1 MATPTSATHI
11 RYGTR
16 TQTAAWVI
24 LITSFLLFCTLCTA
38 GTLGVY
44 WFFFESLTDMDVRIT
59 VSRGRTDLTSLAGSM
74 AAGNPQSELAL
85 NTTLAV
91 DSSSQSY
98 LTFRDTYSGQPIAAV
113 YALQDSTITFNEGS
127 RPRFEWSRKPYS
139 IRLSNAAGRF
149 VVYVPPRSGRTLAIS
164 LQSPLGE
171 ARFSQSG
178 RYMVNVTEQG
188 MELTTYE
195 GVGELRAP
203 NGKANG
209 VPANQLAILAKDQK
223 GQPEITLRPYTT
235 TMLNAGLGGSDVET
249 NSALPIGWVCTSFAN
264 KQNEPQGVFRR
275 ELDEQRVTLHMS
287 RSGPNLDHAETSC
300 DHPFGEADTGLDITN
315 YTWLS
320 VRAEMRINAQDV
332 TTCGVQGSEC
342 PIMLELKYV
351 NDAIRDA
358 NGNLIPQFWRHGF
371 YADRPFNDGNPLT
384 CDTCLQDHEK
394 ITLKSWYIYDSGN
407 LLTLLPQGRRPQ
419 KIVQLRIYSSG
430 HAYDIDLAEIAV
442 LAGKP

>member
-1 MATPTSATHI
+1 MATQTSAANVK
-11 RYGTR
+11 YGTR

-24 LITSFLLFCTLCTA
+24 LITGFLLFCTLCTA

-44 WFFFESLTDMDVRIT
+44 WFFFESRADMDVRVT
-59 VSRGRTDLTSLAGSM
+59 VSRGRTDLASLTGSM
-74 AAGNPQSELAL
+74 AAGSPQTEVAL

-98 LTFRDTYSGQPIAAV
+98 LTFRDGYSGQMIAIIYV
-113 YALQDSTITFNEGS
+113 LQDSAATFNEGS
-127 RPRFEWSRKPYS
+127 RPRFEWSRKPYN

-149 VVYVPPRSGRTLAIS
+149 VVYIPPQVGRAIAVD
-164 LQSPLGE
+164 LQSALGE

-178 RYMVNVTEQG
+178 RYTVNVTEQG
-188 MELTTYE
+188 MELITHA
-195 GVGELRAP
+195 GMGELRALT
-203 NGKANG
+203 GRANG
-209 VPANQLAILAKDQK
+209 VPANQAATLAKDQ
-223 GQPEITLRPYTT
+223 PEIVLRPYTT
-235 TMLNAGLGGSDVET
+235 VMLNAGLGDPDVET

-287 RSGPNLDHAETSC
+287 RSGPNLDHAETNC
-300 DHPFGEADTGLDITN
+300 EHPFGEAASGLDITN

-320 VRAEMRINAQDV
+320 VRAEMRINGQDV

-351 NDAIRDA
+351 NDAIKDA
-358 NGNLIPQFWRHGF
+358 DGNLIPQYWRHGF

-394 ITLKSWYIYDSGN
+394 LTLKSWYIYDSGN

-419 KIVQLRIYSSG
+419 KIVQLRVYSSG
-430 HAYDIDLAEIAV
+430 HAYDIDLAEIAI

>member
-1 MATPTSATHI
+1 MAAQISTTNI
-11 RYGTR
+11 KYGTR
-16 TQTAAWVI
+16 TQTAAWFI
-24 LITSFLLFCTLCTA
+24 LVTSFLLFCTLCTA

-44 WFFFESLTDMDVRIT
+44 WFFFESLTDMDARIT
-59 VSRGRTDLTSLAGSM
+59 VSRGRTDLASLAGSM
-74 AAGNPQSELAL
+74 AAGNPQTEIAQ

-98 LTFRDTYSGQPIAAV
+98 LSFRDTYSGQPIATV
-113 YALQDSTITFNEGS
+113 YAFQDSTITFNEGS
-127 RPRFEWSRKPYS
+127 RPRFEWSRKPYT

-149 VVYVPPRSGRTLAIS
+149 LVYVPSQSGRTIAIS
-164 LQSPLGE
+164 LQSALGE
-171 ARFSQSG
+171 ARLSQSG
-178 RYMVNVTEQG
+178 RYMVNITDQG
-188 MELTTYE
+188 MELITYA
-195 GVGELRAP
+195 GMGELRAP
-203 NGKANG
+203 NGKSNG
-209 VPANQLAILAKDQK
+209 VPANQFATLTKD
-223 GQPEITLRPYTT
+223 QPEIALRPYTIM
-235 TMLNAGLGGSDVET
+235 MLNAGLGGADVAT

-264 KQNEPQGVFRR
+264 KQNEPQGTFRR
-275 ELDEQRVTLHMS
+275 ELDEQRVTLHMA
-287 RSGPNLDHAETSC
+287 RSGLNLDHAETSC
-300 DHPFGEADTGLDITN
+300 DHPFGDQDTGLDVAN

-332 TTCGVQGSEC
+332 TTCGVAGSEC

-358 NGNLIPQFWRHGF
+358 NGNLIPQYWRHGF

-419 KIVQLRIYSSG
+419 KIVQLRVYSSG
-430 HAYDIDLAEIAV
+430 HAYDIDLADIAV
-442 LAGKP
+442 LANKP

>member
-1 MATPTSATHI
+1 MATQTSTPNI
-11 RYGTR
+11 KYGTR
-16 TQTAAWVI
+16 TQTAAWFI

-44 WFFFESLTDMDVRIT
+44 WFFFESLTAMDARIT
-59 VSRGRTDLTSLAGSM
+59 VSRGRTDLASLAGSM
-74 AAGNPQSELAL
+74 AAGNPQTEIAQ

-98 LTFRDTYSGQPIAAV
+98 LTFRDTYSGQAIAAV
-113 YALQDSTITFNEGS
+113 YAFQDSTITFNEGS
-127 RPRFEWSRKPYS
+127 RPRFEWSRKPYT

-149 VVYVPPRSGRTLAIS
+149 LVYVPSQSGRTIAIN
-164 LQSPLGE
+164 LQSALGE

-178 RYMVNVTEQG
+178 RYMVNITEQD
-188 MELTTYE
+188 MELIAYD
-195 GVGELRAP
+195 GMGELRAL

-209 VPANQLAILAKDQK
+209 VPANQLATLTKD
-223 GQPEITLRPYTT
+223 QPEIALRPYTT
-235 TMLNAGLGGSDVET
+235 TMLNAGLGGADVET

-300 DHPFGEADTGLDITN
+300 EHPFGEADTGLDVAN

-332 TTCGVQGSEC
+332 TTCGVAGSEC

-351 NDAIRDA
+351 NDAIKDA
-358 NGNLIPQFWRHGF
+358 NGNLIPQYWRHGF

-419 KIVQLRIYSSG
+419 KIVQLRVYSSG
-430 HAYDIDLAEIAV
+430 HAYDIALADIAV
-442 LAGKP
+442 LANKP